1 VGGMHGHVLCV
12 CVCACLCVSVCVCD
26 VCVWCV
32 SGLVCGCVW
41 VCVSV
46 YVCIRAYVC
55 VCVCVSVSVCVCVVC
70 MIVRMAYCILC
81 VSVRRFVCA
90 LARARAVRSL
100 CACVYMFLCLC
111 QCAFVL
117 CVCKSVYLSSTSNT
131 LIIHSPYTHSYRW
144 GAVATH
150 GLLDEDKLM
159 YVMRRQNPE
168 ITEIEVTDLVQV
180 CVEFHILLQYDTV
193 PTHHPP
199 HATASRHSFYAIAY

>member
-1 VGGMHGHVLCV
+1 MCAYVHMCV
-12 CVCACLCVSVCVCD
+12 CERECECECECVCRLYDCAHGIQYTMCQCAAFCVRTRACACC
-26 VCVWCV
+26 
-32 SGLVCGCVW
+32 
-41 VCVSV
+41 
-46 YVCIRAYVC
+46 
-55 VCVCVSVSVCVCVVC
+55 
-70 MIVRMAYCILC
+70 
-81 VSVRRFVCA
+81 
-90 LARARAVRSL
+90 VRSL

-111 QCAFVL
+111 QCAFVS